1 MENLRIKRS
10 LLFDLSICHIHIY
23 QYEPLFISLYQSLLD
38 IVLVSTA
45 TYRSKNIHITTLQ
58 HLGYRSTKNDKINV
72 IDG

>member
-1 MENLRIKRS
+1 MENLRITWS
-10 LLFDLSICHIHIY
+10 LLFNLSICHIHIY

-45 TYRSKNIHITTLQ
+45 AFRSKNIHITTTTFGLQ
-58 HLGYRSTKNDKINV
+58 KNDRINV